1 MQQSMLKEEIDGKPN
16 LEITTRG
23 RGDSNLQ
30 EVYALQR
37 AWGLMCKKSEF
48 KRVLKGGE
56 IKCQQNQTTSVVEVV
71 QELVLEGKNQQ

>member
-23 RGDSNLQ
+23 RGYSNLQ

-37 AWGLMCKKSEF
+37 AWGLMCKKGEI
-48 KRVLKGGE
+48 KRVLKEGE
-56 IKCQQNQTTSVVEVV
+56 KKCQQNPIILVVVVV
-71 QELVLEGKNQQ
+71 QDQEQEERKRQ